1 MKHLDLSVLL
11 KSLSNWY
18 SINIIK
24 PRSVAGFFICGG
36 GGKFYLTMKIIM
48 DMKDI

>member
-18 SINIIK
+18 SNNIIK
-24 PRSVAGFFICGG
+24 PRPVEGFFICGG
-36 GGKFYLTMKIIM
+36 GVKYYLTMKIIM
-48 DMKDI
+48 DMKDV